1 MTERERIVI
10 PWSQPQPESMDA
22 LAHQLLGARTES
34 DEHGLIEC
42 GLIMCDE
49 DGITETHWFKVLS

>member
-1 MTERERIVI
+1 
-10 PWSQPQPESMDA
+10 MDA

-49 DGITETHWFKVLS
+49 DGITETHWFKVPS